1 MTRKQATIAVR
12 SGLND
17 DEQYGCVVP
26 PIHLSSTY
34 NFTGFNEPRAHD
46 YSRRGNPTR
55 DVVQRA
61 LAELEGGA
69 GAVLTN
75 TGMSAILLVTTVFL
89 KPGDLLVAPHDCY
102 GGSYRLFDSL
112 AKRGCYRVLFVDQ
125 NDEQALSAALAEKP
139 KLVLVESPSN
149 PLLRVVDIAKIC
161 GLAREAGAVSVV
173 DNTFLSP
180 ALQNPL
186 ALGADLVLHSCTKYL
201 NGHSD
206 VVAGVVIAK
215 DPATVT
221 ELAWW
226 ANNIGVTGG
235 AFDSYLLLRGL
246 RTLSPRMEVAQR
258 NALAIVDYLK
268 SQPLV
273 KKLYHPSLPENQG
286 HEIAARQQ
294 KGFGAMLS
302 FELDGDEQTLRLS
315 VKDKLRLFT
324 LKRDPTALFARL
336 IQRFVEVVQLFDV
349 FDQRRVLFAQ
359 ILIALQ
365 HMPDLGIGQARMGT
379 HHCFVELIARQT
391 SLAGDGHFADH
402 TQAVHLRVE
411 GTQAV
416 GEHFWQH
423 RYNLRREV
431 DRRTAAARFV
441 IQRRVWTH
449 VVAHIRDSHPQTPAT
464 TTFFLT
470 VHGIIEVTGVFTING
485 DQRQIAQIHAAC
497 FGLFRHFFTQ
507 VFDLVFN
514 RFRPDV
520 RNFMGAQRHINGHAG
535 AHVIAQHFNDFT
547 HRFGTAGRALGEFNH
562 HHKAHACA
570 HHLFRRDENVEAQTA

>member
-112 AKRGCYRVLFVDQ
+112 AKRGCYRVQFVDQ
-125 NDEQALSAALAEKP
+125 SDEQALRAALAEKP

-161 GLAREAGAVSVV
+161 GLAREAGAISVV

-226 ANNIGVTGG
+226 ANNIGVTGS

-258 NALAIVDYLK
+258 NALAIVEYLK
-268 SQPLV
+268 TQPLV
-273 KKLYHPSLPENQG
+273 KSCIIHRCRKTRG
-286 HEIAARQQ
+286 
-294 KGFGAMLS
+294 M
-302 FELDGDEQTLRLS
+302 
-315 VKDKLRLFT
+315 KLRRVS
-324 LKRDPTALFARL
+324 KRFWRN
-336 IQRFVEVVQLFDV
+336 VK
-349 FDQRRVLFAQ
+349 
-359 ILIALQ
+359 
-365 HMPDLGIGQARMGT
+365 
-379 HHCFVELIARQT
+379 
-391 SLAGDGHFADH
+391 
-402 TQAVHLRVE
+402 LR
-411 GTQAV
+411 A
-416 GEHFWQH
+416 
-423 RYNLRREV
+423 
-431 DRRTAAARFV
+431 
-441 IQRRVWTH
+441 
-449 VVAHIRDSHPQTPAT
+449 
-464 TTFFLT
+464 
-470 VHGIIEVTGVFTING
+470 
-485 DQRQIAQIHAAC
+485 
-497 FGLFRHFFTQ
+497 
-507 VFDLVFN
+507 
-514 RFRPDV
+514 
-520 RNFMGAQRHINGHAG
+520 
-535 AHVIAQHFNDFT
+535 
-547 HRFGTAGRALGEFNH
+547 
-562 HHKAHACA
+562 
-570 HHLFRRDENVEAQTA
+570 